1 MTAPPPGTAR
11 RTVRIAMNGVT
22 GRMGYRQHLVGSIL
36 AIRERGG
43 VPLAGGEVVWPE
55 PVLVGTDAGKLA
67 AIAQRHD
74 LAEWTTSLDEALA
87 DTHVY
92 FDAQT
97 TQVRAAAIAA
107 GKHVHAEKRPRCAH
121 WPTGTPGATTS

>member
-43 VPLAGGEVVWPE
+43 VPLGGGEVVWAE
-55 PVLVGTDAGKLA
+55 PMLGGRGISSRGSSK
-67 AIAQRHD
+67 
-74 LAEWTTSLDEALA
+74 
-87 DTHVY
+87 
-92 FDAQT
+92 
-97 TQVRAAAIAA
+97 AAAS
-107 GKHVHAEKRPRCAH
+107 
-121 WPTGTPGATTS
+121 TFGTVG